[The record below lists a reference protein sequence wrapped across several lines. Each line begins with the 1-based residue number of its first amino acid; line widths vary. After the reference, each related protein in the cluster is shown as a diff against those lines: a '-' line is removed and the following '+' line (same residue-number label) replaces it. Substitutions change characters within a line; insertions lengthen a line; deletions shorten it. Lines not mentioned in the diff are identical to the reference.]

1 MINKCKHLNL
11 NSSSWSCRVWA
22 PQGTPGTAPAG
33 SGMEGRRSGA
43 LRVGQNCS
51 GVGMGRGKAARERRM
66 WGKKGTFS
74 RRGIWEITPPQAY
87 PWALRHGLH
96 VQAPDFPSRSLIT
109 AVPHV
114 PLQERNSRSISG
126 AVGHA
131 PPGLPFITAR
141 LMRSLSPGLRLLCP
155 PSCSP
160 HPDTELAAATR
171 AGDSWQHGT
180 GWLFL
185 QEILPAVPSF
195 RPDANIS
202 SYSVYFQHSPFVRP

>member
-1 MINKCKHLNL
+1 MSGHP
-11 NSSSWSCRVWA
+11 RA
-22 PQGTPGTAPAG
+22 PPEPLQPARG
-33 SGMEGRRSGA
+33 WRGGGA

-66 WGKKGTFS
+66 WGKKGTSS

-87 PWALRHGLH
+87 PWTLRHSLH

-131 PPGLPFITAR
+131 RPGLPFITAR
-141 LMRSLSPGLRLLCP
+141 LMLGTRRFIGAPCPQGCGCSVPRAAPHTQILNWQRPPGQGTAGSTAQAGSACRRCSPQCP
-155 PSCSP
+155 PSDQMQIFPLIQCIFSTLLLYDP
-160 HPDTELAAATR
+160 R
-171 AGDSWQHGT
+171 N
-180 GWLFL
+180 FM
-185 QEILPAVPSF
+185 
-195 RPDANIS
+195 
-202 SYSVYFQHSPFVRP
+202 